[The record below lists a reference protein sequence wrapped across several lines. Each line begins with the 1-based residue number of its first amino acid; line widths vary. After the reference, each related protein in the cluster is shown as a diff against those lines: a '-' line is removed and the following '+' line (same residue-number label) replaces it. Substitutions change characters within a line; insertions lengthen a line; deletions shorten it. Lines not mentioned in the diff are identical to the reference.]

1 MPLLD
6 LQRRGQQIGRL
17 RLGQQIPSSKPGK
30 MRPVAL
36 STFRFTTGS
45 RYTADAIADLYGGQV
60 VPWGNQWEI
69 ITGRAAIDV
78 VIPPRD
84 QIITQWYEMWTGGG
98 NRRRC
103 DSRIEQKSGGPC
115 LCPHAEDPTDPDE
128 VEAAA
133 RERDRLAKMN
143 PPRAC
148 QRKTRI
154 SVMIPDLPGLGV
166 FRLDT
171 SSFYA
176 AGEVLDAGDLM
187 QAARDRNIYLPAT
200 VRIDQRERVEDGQ
213 TKKYPVPVLEVMV
226 TFRQIVTGELSAA
239 GIAGQLPP
247 APGQQRRALTAGTAP
262 QVAAPAAPESA
273 AEPAEAPVTAQE
285 IADRATAVTTR
296 EEVEVLA
303 ERAKD
308 ARVEEDLVQTRP
320 DTFEELGEFLRDLW
334 RALPPESGDAA

>member
-1 MPLLD
+1 MAILD
-6 LQRRGQQIGRL
+6 LQRRGHQIGRL
-17 RLGQQIPSSKPGK
+17 RIGRQVPTKTPGK

-36 STFRFTTGS
+36 DTFRFTTGS
-45 RYTADAIADLYGGQV
+45 RYTADAIADMYGGKVAQ
-60 VPWGNQWEI
+60 WGSQWEV
-69 ITGRAAIDV
+69 ITDRDAIEV

-84 QIITQWYEMWTGGG
+84 QIISQWYEMWSGGG
-98 NRRRC
+98 CKRRC
-103 DSRIEQKSGGPC
+103 DSQREQISGGPC
-115 LCPHAEDPTDPDE
+115 MCPHADDPTDLDA

-176 AGEVLDAGDLM
+176 AGEVLDAADLM
-187 QAARDRNIYLPAT
+187 QAARDRQVYLPAM
-200 VRIDQRERVEDGQ
+200 VRIDKRETVSDGQ

-239 GIAGQLPP
+239 GIAAQLPP
-247 APGQQRRALTAGTAP
+247 PPNHTPRALTRGQPASEP
-262 QVAAPAAPESA
+262 QRARELAA
-273 AEPAEAPVTAQE
+273 AERPMSAQE
-285 IADRATAVTTR
+285 IADRAAVVTTR
-296 EEVEVLA
+296 DEVEALADRARA
-303 ERAKD
+303 ER
-308 ARVEEDLVQTRP
+308 VEDDLVQTAPHRYEQLT
-320 DTFEELGEFLRDLW
+320 DVLRDRW
-334 RALPPESGDAA
+334 RALPPEGGDAA